1 MHRLDPGH
9 AKVRALARDLGQH
22 AAEAVEDDGALAA
35 VDCRKGIVLVEG
47 LEGERERERDV

>member
-1 MHRLDPGH
+1 
-9 AKVRALARDLGQH
+9 VRALARDLGQH